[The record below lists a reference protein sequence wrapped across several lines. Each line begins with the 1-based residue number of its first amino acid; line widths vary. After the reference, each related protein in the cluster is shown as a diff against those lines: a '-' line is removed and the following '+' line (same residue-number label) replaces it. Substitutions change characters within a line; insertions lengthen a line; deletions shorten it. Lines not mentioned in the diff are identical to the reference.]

1 VGLVLRRLRRWWWL
15 GGSDAL
21 EQQSETVAPR
31 RFVERFADELR
42 QRRQYR
48 VEMRVHA
55 SLQPRH
61 HSYSRASAHRG
72 KWGQLTPLEKWMK
85 NYKKKT
91 CKKDQ
96 FSMFMLYFDSNQG
109 RQV

>member
-1 VGLVLRRLRRWWWL
+1 M

-48 VEMRVHA
+48 VGMRLHT

-61 HSYSRASAHRG
+61 HSYSWASAHRD

-85 NYKKKT
+85 NYKKENMQKRSV
-91 CKKDQ
+91 
-96 FSMFMLYFDSNQG
+96 FYVYVIF
-109 RQV
+109 